1 MNDVLNLAIVSAG
14 LPYLWMHYFGGGL
27 MDGSEGVGWRCE
39 ERIVV
44 ALERAGVDVA
54 LNSATG
60 VVTIADAVRAIEHI
74 ATCWREESGRAI
86 TRGRDAKR
94 WEARAK
100 VLEKDLAA
108 AKVTVDDLTSQLG
121 ARARELDIVRTEATA
136 KIAGQGAK
144 IERLKMELDLLHS
157 RGVKL
162 RTDRRRR

>member
-1 MNDVLNLAIVSAG
+1 MMAGILVLPTL
-14 LPYLWMHYFGGGL
+14 YLWALKGG
-27 MDGSEGVGWRCE
+27 MMEPCE

-60 VVTIADAVRAIEHI
+60 IVTVADAVRAIEHI
-74 ATCWREESGRAI
+74 AACWREEAGRAI

-94 WEARAK
+94 WEAKARQ
-100 VLEKDLAA
+100 LEKDLAA

-121 ARARELDIVRTEATA
+121 ARTRQLETTRDEATA
-136 KIAGQGAK
+136 KIDEQGAK
-144 IERLKMELDLLHS
+144 IAEQSATIERLKMELDLLHS
-157 RGVKL
+157 RL